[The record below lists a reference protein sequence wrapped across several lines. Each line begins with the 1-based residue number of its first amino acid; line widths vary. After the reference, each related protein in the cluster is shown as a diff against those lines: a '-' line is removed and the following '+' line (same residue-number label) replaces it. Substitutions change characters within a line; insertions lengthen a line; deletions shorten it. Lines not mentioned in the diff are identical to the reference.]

1 MSRLNKRALYQ
12 MATTNTN
19 AVADVPRSRIPLSSL
34 PTTGN
39 SVPEFSGRLIEFKSI
54 SETPDGRLSGKI
66 TAPALTKV
74 EVDDDASVSSRA
86 RRAGKDGLEGFK
98 RHEVLQKLGSGSLG
112 MLTNAYLEQQIMYD
126 DEIHTVQQRFYGLR
140 SV

>member
-1 MSRLNKRALYQ
+1 
-12 MATTNTN
+12 MATTNSNFATGT
-19 AVADVPRSRIPLSSL
+19 
-34 PTTGN
+34 PTPQLMQLKT
-39 SVPEFSGRLIEFKSI
+39 V

-74 EVDDDASVSSRA
+74 EVDDGTTVSSRA
-86 RRAGKDGLEGFK
+86 RRATKDGLEGFK
-98 RHEVLQKLGSGSLG
+98 RNEVLQKLGSGSLG